1 MFIYIKKLMDDNP
14 MKKLI
19 LLILAFSFTTIAADF
34 KGSFSTGI
42 IMGTPYW
49 NKANLEDGGVI
60 DSSDSFLRVVNRLRI
75 NGKFAENFTFG
86 MNAIRSDGF
95 QSDNRLS
102 RTKIQQFYAA
112 YKFSSGN
119 IQAGRLMP
127 FNRWIMGSIDGLS
140 VAYKLSDMFS
150 FKALGGMNVRY
161 GKLYDSDDTQT
172 VGYGEIGIHLKKYGG
187 KVKFYND
194 EDKTKTGLDFHGKI
208 NKLRFNTSVGFN
220 MTDEALSDGS
230 LGLFYPVNN
239 KFTVSGHYRMF
250 RLEDW
255 ELSNIIF
262 EGYLIDRFSL
272 GFNYKIF
279 DGYTMDFRQMLAL
292 TEKRNDYISY
302 FTFSGKY
309 FHVGANYL
317 TGDSN
322 FQRMGFSIG
331 GNYSPMKD
339 LYLSAG
345 VSPVD
350 YLLDEEEDHIQSTA
364 VYFRANYKIIK
375 SLGLRLNFN
384 YYNNNNAL
392 NENIRGGLNI
402 TYYFGN

>member
-1 MFIYIKKLMDDNP
+1 

-19 LLILAFSFTTIAADF
+19 LLIFVFSITTIAADF
-34 KGSFSTGI
+34 KGSFSTGVH
-42 IMGTPYW
+42 MGTPYW
-49 NKANLEDGGVI
+49 NKTNLEDGGII
-60 DSSDSFLRVVNRLRI
+60 DSSDTFLRVVNRLRL
-75 NGKFAENFTFG
+75 NGKFSENFTVG

-95 QSDNRLS
+95 QADNRLT

-119 IQAGRLMP
+119 IRAGRLVP

-150 FKALGGMNVRY
+150 LKVLGGMNVRY
-161 GKLYDSDDTQT
+161 GKLYDSDDTKT

-194 EDKTKTGLDFHGKI
+194 EDKTKTGLDFHGRI
-208 NKLRFNTSVGFN
+208 NKLRFNSSLGFN
-220 MTDEALSDGS
+220 ITDEELSDGS
-230 LGLFYPVNN
+230 VGLYYPITN
-239 KFTVSGHYRMF
+239 KILVSGHYRLF
-250 RLEDW
+250 RVDDW
-255 ELSNIIF
+255 EFPNLLF
-262 EGYLIDRFSL
+262 DGYLIERFAL
-272 GFNYKIF
+272 GVNYKVF
-279 DGYTMDFRQMLAL
+279 DGYSLDFRQMLAL
-292 TEKRNDYISY
+292 TSERNNNISY
-302 FTFSGKY
+302 LTFSGKY

-317 TGDSN
+317 AGNSEY
-322 FQRMGFSIG
+322 QRMGFSIG

-350 YLLDEEEDHIQSTA
+350 YLLDEDQDHIQSTS
-364 VYFRANYKIIK
+364 VYFRANYKILK
-375 SLGLRLNFN
+375 SLGARLNFN

>member
-1 MFIYIKKLMDDNP
+1 

-19 LLILAFSFTTIAADF
+19 IFVLVFTSFTFAVDF
-34 KGSFSTGI
+34 KGSFSSGVTI
-42 IMGTPYW
+42 GTPYW
-49 NKANLEDGGVI
+49 NKANLEDDNVI
-60 DSSDSFLRVVNRLRI
+60 DSSNSFLRVVNRLRL
-75 NGKFAENFTFG
+75 NGKFSENFTFG

-112 YKFSSGN
+112 YKFGSGK
-119 IQAGRLMP
+119 IQAGRMMP

-161 GKLYDSDDTQT
+161 GKLYDSDNNYT
-172 VGYGEIGIHLKKYGG
+172 VGYGELGVKMKNFGG
-187 KVKFYND
+187 KIKFYND
-194 EDKTKTGLDFHGKI
+194 EDQTKTGLDFHGRLS
-208 NKLRFNTSVGFN
+208 KLRFNSSVGFN
-220 MTDEALSDGS
+220 ITDEELSDGS
-230 LGLFYPVNN
+230 FGLFYPVNN
-239 KFTVSGHYRMF
+239 KFLISGHYRLF
-250 RLEDW
+250 RAEKW
-255 ELSNIIF
+255 NISEKESIYF
-262 EGYLIDRFSL
+262 EGYLIERLML
-272 GFNYKIF
+272 GLNYKIF
-279 DGYTMDFRQMLAL
+279 DGYTLDMRQMIAL
-292 TEKRNDYISY
+292 TSERNNYISY
-302 FTFSGKY
+302 LTFSGKY
-309 FHVGANYL
+309 FHVGANYM
-317 TGDSN
+317 TGDSEY
-322 FQRMGFSIG
+322 QRMGLSIG

-339 LYLSAG
+339 LFLSAG

-350 YLLDEEEDHIQSTA
+350 YLFYEEEDHIQSTA
-364 VYFRANYKIIK
+364 VYFRAKYKIIK